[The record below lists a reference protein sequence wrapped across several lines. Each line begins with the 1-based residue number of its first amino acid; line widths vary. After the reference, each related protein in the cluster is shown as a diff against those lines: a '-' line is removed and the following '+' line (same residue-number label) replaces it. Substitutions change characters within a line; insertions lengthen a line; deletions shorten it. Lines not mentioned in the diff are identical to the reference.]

1 MGGNNWI
8 VDNIVNALETWNAK
22 LTELWNL
29 ISIGPQDFR
38 GGGIWSIMVG
48 INGALQGIGL
58 ALLVIFFA
66 AGVFK
71 SAAGFQDFRRPEM
84 VLRHFIRFVAAKV
97 AVTYGMDIMVALYS
111 IVAGIISRVAAS
123 MGSISSMMSSLP
135 SEIDTAIRNVGFLA
149 SIPLWLVTLL
159 GSIIVTVLSFILILT
174 VYSRFFKLYLYTALS
189 PVPFSAFASD
199 VTSSTGRA
207 FVKSYLGVCM
217 EGVIIVLACII
228 FSAFSSAPPVASG
241 GDAVTMVWGYLG
253 ETVFSMLVLVG
264 LVKGADRVVKE
275 MLDL

>member
-8 VDNIVNALETWNAK
+8 VDNILNALKTWNDK
-22 LTELWNL
+22 LAEIWNL
-29 ISIGPQDFR
+29 ISTSPQDFR
-38 GGGIWSIMVG
+38 GGGIWGVMVG

-66 AGVFK
+66 AGIFK

-97 AVTYGMDIMVALYS
+97 AVTWGMDIMVSLYG
-111 IVAGIISRVAAS
+111 IVAGIVGRVASS
-123 MGSISSMMSSLP
+123 MGSISSMMATLP
-135 SEIDTAIRNVGFLA
+135 GEIDSAIRSVGFLA

-174 VYSRFFKLYLYTALS
+174 VYARFFKLYMYAALS
-189 PVPFSAFASD
+189 PVPLSAFASD
-199 VTSSTGRA
+199 VSSGTGRA
-207 FVKSYLGVCM
+207 FVKSYIGVCM
-217 EGVIIVLACII
+217 EGVIIVLACVI
-228 FSAFSSAPPVASG
+228 FSAFSSSPPVVAG
-241 GDAVTMVWGYLG
+241 GDAVTMVWAYLG
-253 ETVFSMLVLVG
+253 EMVFSMLVLVG
-264 LVKGADRVVKE
+264 LVKGADRIVKE

>member
-8 VDNIVNALETWNAK
+8 IDNIVNALETWNTK
-22 LTELWNL
+22 LAELWSL
-29 ISIGPQDFR
+29 ISTGPQEFR
-38 GGGIWSIMVG
+38 GGGIWNVMVG

-66 AGVFK
+66 AGIFK
-71 SAAGFQDFRRPEM
+71 SATGFQDFRRPEM

-97 AVTYGMDIMVALYS
+97 AVTWGMDIMVSLYT
-111 IVAGIISRVAAS
+111 IVAGIISKVATS
-123 MGSISSMMSSLP
+123 MGDISGAMATLP
-135 SEIDTAIRNVGFLA
+135 GEIDTAIRDVGFLA

-189 PVPFSAFASD
+189 PVPLSAFASD

-217 EGVIIVLACII
+217 EGVIIVLACVI
-228 FSAFSSAPPVASG
+228 FSAFASAPPVASG
-241 GDAVTMVWGYLG
+241 SDAVTMVWGYLG
-253 ETVFSMLVLVG
+253 ELTFNMLVLVG
-264 LVKGADRVVKE
+264 LVKGADRIVKE

>member
-8 VDNIVNALETWNAK
+8 VDNIVNALETWNTK
-22 LTELWNL
+22 LAELWAL
-29 ISIGPQDFR
+29 ISTGPQDFR
-38 GGGIWSIMVG
+38 GGGIWNVMVG

-66 AGVFK
+66 AGIFK

-97 AVTYGMDIMVALYS
+97 AVTWGMDIMVALYG
-111 IVAGIISRVAAS
+111 IVSGIIGRVGAS
-123 MGSISSMMSSLP
+123 MGSISGAMATLP
-135 SEIDTAIRNVGFLA
+135 GEIDTAIRDVGFLQ

-189 PVPFSAFASD
+189 PVPLSAFASD

-217 EGVIIVLACII
+217 EGVIIVLACVI
-228 FSAFSSAPPVASG
+228 FSAFSSAPPVVAGS
-241 GDAVTMVWGYLG
+241 DAVTMVWAYLG
-253 ETVFSMLVLVG
+253 ELVFSMLVLVG
-264 LVKGADRVVKE
+264 LVKGADRIVKE

>member
-8 VDNIVNALETWNAK
+8 VDNIVNALETWNQK
-22 LTELWNL
+22 LAELWAL
-29 ISIGPQDFR
+29 ISTGPQDFR
-38 GGGIWSIMVG
+38 GGGIWSVILG

-66 AGVFK
+66 AGIFK

-97 AVTYGMDIMVALYS
+97 AVTWGMDIMIALYS
-111 IVAGIISRVAAS
+111 IVAGIIGRVASS
-123 MGSISSMMSSLP
+123 MGGISSAMATLP
-135 SEIDTAIRNVGFLA
+135 GDVDTAIRSVGFLE

-159 GSIIVTVLSFILILT
+159 GSIIVTVLSFIMILT
-174 VYSRFFKLYLYTALS
+174 VYARFFRLFIFSAIS
-189 PVPFSAFASD
+189 PVPLAAFASD

-217 EGVIIVLACII
+217 EGVVIVLACVI
-228 FSAFSSAPPVASG
+228 FSAFSSSPPIAAG
-241 GDAVTMVWGYLG
+241 GEAVTMVWSYLG
-253 ETVFSMLVLVG
+253 EVVFSMLVLVG
-264 LVKGADRVVKE
+264 LIKGADRLVKE
-275 MLDL
+275 MMDL

>member
-8 VDNIVNALETWNAK
+8 VDNILNALKTWNDK
-22 LTELWNL
+22 LAEIWNL
-29 ISIGPQDFR
+29 ISTSPQDFR
-38 GGGIWSIMVG
+38 GGGIWGVMVG

-66 AGVFK
+66 AGIFK

-97 AVTYGMDIMVALYS
+97 AVTWGMDIMVSLYA
-111 IVAGIISRVAAS
+111 IVAGIVGNVANS
-123 MGSISSMMSSLP
+123 MGSISNMMATLP
-135 SEIDTAIRNVGFLA
+135 GEIDSAIRNVGFLA

-174 VYSRFFKLYLYTALS
+174 VYARFFKLYMFTALS
-189 PVPFSAFASD
+189 PVPLSAFASD
-199 VTSSTGRA
+199 VTSSTGRT
-207 FVKSYLGVCM
+207 FVKSYIGVCM
-217 EGVIIVLACII
+217 EGVIIVLTCVI
-228 FSAFSSAPPVASG
+228 FSAFSSSPPVVAG
-241 GDAVTMVWGYLG
+241 GDAVTMVWAYLG
-253 ETVFSMLVLVG
+253 EMVFSMLVLVG
-264 LVKGADRVVKE
+264 LVKGADRIVKE

>member
-8 VDNIVNALETWNAK
+8 VDNILNALETWNSK
-22 LTELWNL
+22 LAEIWAL
-29 ISIGPQDFR
+29 INTGPQDFR
-38 GGGIWSIMVG
+38 GGGIWGVMVG
-48 INGALQGIGL
+48 INGTLQGIGL

-66 AGVFK
+66 AGIFK

-97 AVTYGMDIMVALYS
+97 AVTYGMDIMVALYT
-111 IVAGIISRVAAS
+111 IVAGIIGRVATS
-123 MGSISSMMSSLP
+123 MGSLSGTMATLP
-135 SEIDTAIRNVGFLA
+135 GEIDTAIRDVGFLQ

-189 PVPFSAFASD
+189 PVPLSAFASD
-199 VTSSTGRA
+199 VTSGTGRA

-217 EGVIIVLACII
+217 EGVVIVLACVI
-228 FSAFSSAPPVASG
+228 FSAFASSPPVIAG
-241 GDAVTMVWGYLG
+241 GEAVTMVWSYLG
-253 ETVFSMLVLVG
+253 ETVFNMLVLVG
-264 LVKGADRVVKE
+264 LVKGADRIVKE